1 MPLPGAL
8 SIYPGDLVR
17 AYYRANA
24 APASFIALARVE
36 HTKGWEEYTLTDYAT
51 DRITSFT
58 TTWAETLVA
67 LQSVGSGGTGGCIVT
82 GGGMEIKPSAT
93 SLVKGSF
100 YARFIVTRSGME
112 ECLCCGYLYDAKPFL
127 AIGEHAD
134 LELGEA
140 VALMDV
146 TYTQANV
153 AGGAI
158 VVEIV
163 PGSGNAFIVT
173 ASKVTNSGTNTL
185 RQEIESGLAG
195 ASMNRYSEL
204 ASGAGNIS
212 SVPQSAANGASSG
225 ALTASIPT
233 PALVP
238 GTLAWKIYHTGAGA
252 QNDTLR
258 VQMLIRV
265 KGALPTVSK
274 ANSTNQADVS
284 VTAGAASF
292 AFVS

>member
-1 MPLPGAL
+1 
-8 SIYPGDLVR
+8 
-17 AYYRANA
+17 
-24 APASFIALARVE
+24 
-36 HTKGWEEYTLTDYAT
+36 
-51 DRITSFT
+51 
-58 TTWAETLVA
+58 
-67 LQSVGSGGTGGCIVT
+67 
-82 GGGMEIKPSAT
+82 
-93 SLVKGSF
+93 
-100 YARFIVTRSGME
+100 
-112 ECLCCGYLYDAKPFL
+112 
-127 AIGEHAD
+127 
-134 LELGEA
+134 
-140 VALMDV
+140 
-146 TYTQANV
+146 
-153 AGGAI
+153 
-158 VVEIV
+158 
-163 PGSGNAFIVT
+163 
-173 ASKVTNSGTNTL
+173 
-185 RQEIESGLAG
+185 
-195 ASMNRYSEL
+195 MNRYSEL